1 MYSIDALEAINV
13 DQLVTATD
21 RVLLRCK
28 HLVQRPGSRSTIDF
42 TREAAAAVAAS
53 RARMARLAADE
64 NTVYVRDMPARRYNV
79 LGAVALIAGA
89 WLGVVC
95 ACLLT

>member
-1 MYSIDALEAINV
+1 VRDL
-13 DQLVTATD
+13 
-21 RVLLRCK
+21 
-28 HLVQRPGSRSTIDF
+28 
-42 TREAAAAVAAS
+42 
-53 RARMARLAADE
+53 RARQ
-64 NTVYVRDMPARRYNV
+64 YNV